1 MRFHRSP
8 LRLVPALAVLALA
21 ACNEEP
27 DFDFDDWEL
36 AYDTV
41 TLYSADRPEHQGL
54 PSAYDILATRTLRI
68 EDSGATGN
76 WDFAL
81 TGGAGG
87 PLTLTPLGAF
97 FEVENNAGLATL
109 PGEDFEG
116 LESAP
121 PGNAAY
127 VTDAAVPLMSGAVYV
142 VRSRQSGNCMS
153 FAKLE
158 ALEIDEAAGTLTFQ
172 LSANPNCNDTGL
184 VPPED

>member
-8 LRLVPALAVLALA
+8 SRLLPALAVLALA

-27 DFDFDDWEL
+27 DFGFGDWEV

-41 TLYSADRPEHQGL
+41 TLYSADRPDLQGL
-54 PSAYDILATRTLRI
+54 PAAYDILATRTLRI

-76 WDFAL
+76 WDFVL
-81 TGGAGG
+81 TGGVEG

-97 FEVENNAGLATL
+97 FDVGNNAGLATL
-109 PGEDFEG
+109 PGEDFET

-121 PGNAAY
+121 SGNAAY
-127 VTDAAVPLMSGAVYV
+127 VTDASIPLATGNVYV

-158 ALEIDEAAGTLTFQ
+158 PLEIDQAEGTLTFQ
-172 LSANPNCNDTGL
+172 LSANPNCNDTDL